1 MWVFVPFGH
10 SFGHWCANTT
20 HLRQVNFAQHAD
32 EDGAFGFGEPV
43 GCIGFHLFGGAF
55 GGSVQG
61 TYRELEQDARLV
73 LDWRFRC
80 ARPPLLAA

>member
-1 MWVFVPFGH
+1 MLAEERAALPGCRESLGPSPARLH
-10 SFGHWCANTT
+10 RCAPAAP
-20 HLRQVNFAQHAD
+20 LPPQGGRFAM
-32 EDGAFGFGEPV
+32 
-43 GCIGFHLFGGAF
+43 F